1 MMRKGVPLA
10 LLVVLLAGAC
20 SPADRAKAM
29 HNLVKETAASLGTF
43 SALPVQVD
51 DAYRIVT
58 RVGGGQA
65 EVIRSTSD
73 VWEAGAGANATSA
86 GLIAEGQ
93 EIFFPLTGYRR
104 LDVDAND
111 PQFGIVNSLISFM
124 VETRTGQKYEVTIGN
139 QTPNTGGYYVHVAGD
154 SHLYV
159 VIPQVYDFVLG
170 ITKGA
175 KVERPPDPRYTQALA
190 KLGQTSD
197 PESVYNPWLAQI
209 NESEGS

>member
-1 MMRKGVPLA
+1 MRRGVPVVLLA
-10 LLVVLLAGAC
+10 ALLAGAC

-29 HNLVKETAASLGTF
+29 HNLAKETAASLGTF

-58 RVGGGQA
+58 HVGTGQA
-65 EVIRSTSD
+65 EVIRSTLD
-73 VWEAGAGANATSA
+73 VWEPGAGANATSA

-111 PQFGIVNSLISFM
+111 PQFGIANSPISFM
-124 VETRTGQKYEVTIGN
+124 VESRTGKQYEVTMGN

-154 SHLYV
+154 PHLYV
-159 VIPQVYDFVLG
+159 VIPQVYDYVLG
-170 ITKGA
+170 ITNGV
-175 KVERPPDPRYTQALA
+175 KVERPPDPRYTQAIA
-190 KLGQTSD
+190 KLDQTSD
-197 PESVYNPWLAQI
+197 PESVYNPWLAQV